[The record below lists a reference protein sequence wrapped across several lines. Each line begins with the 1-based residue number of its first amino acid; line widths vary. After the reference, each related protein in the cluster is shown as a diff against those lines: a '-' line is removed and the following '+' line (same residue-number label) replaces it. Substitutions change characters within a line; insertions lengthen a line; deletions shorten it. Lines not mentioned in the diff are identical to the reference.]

1 MLHVVI
7 DTNVIVSGILSRKG
21 APVELLKAWRER
33 RFLLLTSSAIVTEVR
48 AVLRYPRI
56 RKKYPLSDNEI
67 EQTITLLEHDALLV
81 TGEAKVAGSVTDD
94 PKDEMVLACAVDGEA
109 DVIVSGD
116 HHQLD
121 LESYRDVPIMTPRQF
136 LDQLRQD

>member
-33 RFLLLTSSAIVTEVR
+33 RFLLLTSLAIVAEVR
-48 AVLRYPRI
+48 AVLQYPRI
-56 RKKYPLSDNEI
+56 RKKYPLSNDDI
-67 EQTITLLEHDALLV
+67 EQTITLSEHDALV
-81 TGEAKVAGSVTDD
+81 VAGEADVAGSMPDD
-94 PKDEMVLACAVDGEA
+94 PDDEIVLACALDGTA

-116 HHQLD
+116 HHLID
-121 LESYRDVPIMTPRQF
+121 LESYRDIPIMTPHQF
-136 LDQLRQD
+136 LDQLRQE

>member
-1 MLHVVI
+1 MLRIAI

-21 APVELLKAWRER
+21 APAELLNAWRER
-33 RFLLLTSSAIVTEVR
+33 RFLMLTSSAIIAELR
-48 AVLRYPRI
+48 AVLQYPHI
-56 RKKYPLSDNEI
+56 RKKYTLSDNEI

-81 TGEAKVAGSVTDD
+81 TGEAEVAGSVPDD

-116 HHQLD
+116 HHLKD
-121 LESYRDVPIMTPRQF
+121 LESFRDIPIMTARQF

>member
-1 MLHVVI
+1 MLRIAI

-33 RFLLLTSSAIVTEVR
+33 RFLLLTSLAIVAEVR
-48 AVLRYPRI
+48 EVLQYPRI
-56 RKKYPLSDNEI
+56 RKKNPLSNDDI

-81 TGEAKVAGSVTDD
+81 KGEANVAASVPDD
-94 PKDEMVLACAVDGEA
+94 PKDEMFLACALDGKA

-116 HHQLD
+116 HHLLD
-121 LESYRDVPIMTPRQF
+121 LESYRDIPIMTPRQF

>member
-7 DTNVIVSGILSRKG
+7 DTNVIVSGILSPKG

-33 RFLLLTSSAIVTEVR
+33 RFLLLTSSAIVAEVR
-48 AVLRYPRI
+48 AVLKYPHI
-56 RKKYPLSDNEI
+56 RKKYTLSDNEI

-81 TGEAKVAGSVTDD
+81 KGEANVAGSVPDD
-94 PKDEMVLACAVDGEA
+94 PKDEMFLACAVDGEA

-116 HHQLD
+116 HHLID
-121 LESYRDVPIMTPRQF
+121 LESYRDIPIMTPRQF